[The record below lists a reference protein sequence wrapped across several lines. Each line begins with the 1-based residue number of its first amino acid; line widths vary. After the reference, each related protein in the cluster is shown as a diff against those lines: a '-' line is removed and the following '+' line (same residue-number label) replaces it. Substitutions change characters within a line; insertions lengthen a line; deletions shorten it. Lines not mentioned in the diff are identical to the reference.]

1 MTCGIYALSFC
12 GRNRIYIGQSKNV
25 IRRFEEHADDLKAQ
39 RHHNSKVQRIYNK
52 FQNTMRTNILF
63 ECPASELDK
72 WEQLFIDV
80 LWEDQRTCLNV
91 MRSINEKPA
100 FVKKEMTLD
109 QMKANA
115 LNIIKKKANSI
126 STVGPK

>member
-12 GRNRIYIGQSKNV
+12 GRNRIYIGQSKN
-25 IRRFEEHADDLKAQ
+25 ILRRFEEHYDDLKAQ

-52 FQNTMRTNILF
+52 FQNTMRTHILF
-63 ECPASELDK
+63 ECPATELDK

-80 LWEDQRTCLNV
+80 LWNDSRTCLNL
-91 MRSINEKPA
+91 MRSINEKPV
-100 FVKKEMTLD
+100 FVKKEMTLE
-109 QMKANA
+109 QMKVSA
-115 LNIIKKKANSI
+115 LAVIKKKANSI